1 VRLLLA
7 LLAAAALVGRADRAA
22 AQNAKAAADA
32 AFANGKKLMAAGD
45 APGACAA
52 FEESE
57 RLDPQ
62 LGTQYNL
69 ALCDEQLGRLTSAWV
84 NFSEVAAKDSRGPR
98 KDDAARRAHAL
109 EPRLARLTIVVR
121 APAQGEV
128 VKVGALDLSV
138 LAGSAS
144 PIDEGSYDVVADAPG
159 RVRWHG
165 HVEVRGEGATVT
177 LEVPALEAQATPVA
191 PVVHHSHRRAIAL
204 GLAGAGVLA
213 IGAGLFAGKH
223 VYDLKSQAETAC
235 GHPLDQPC
243 TGDLGQAQMLVNDA
257 RTWATASDVAI
268 GVGGGLVVGAAILY
282 LTAPRT
288 PRDTALVPVIAPDA
302 VGLSFAGQF

>member
-1 VRLLLA
+1 VRLVLG
-7 LLAAAALVGRADRAA
+7 LLAAAVVATASASVAH
-22 AQNAKAAADA
+22 AQSAKAAADA
-32 AFANGKKLMAAGD
+32 AFAKGKQLMAAGD

-69 ALCDEQLGRLTSAWV
+69 ALCDEQIGKLTSAWV
-84 NFSEVAAKDSRGPR
+84 NFSEVAAKDARGPR
-98 KDDAARRAHAL
+98 KDDAAKRAHAL
-109 EPRLARLTIVVR
+109 EPRLARLTLVVR
-121 APAQGEV
+121 GPAPGET

-144 PIDEGSYDVVADAPG
+144 PIDEGSYDVVAEAPG
-159 RVRWHG
+159 RASWRG
-165 HVEVRGEGATVT
+165 KVEVRGEGAAVT
-177 LEVPALEAQATPVA
+177 IEVPPLDPASTYTPVVRHHTRR
-191 PVVHHSHRRAIAL
+191 PVAL
-204 GLAGAGVLA
+204 GLAAAGALA
-213 IGAGLFAGKH
+213 VGAGLVFGKH
-223 VYDLKSQAETAC
+223 VYDLKDQAAAAC

-243 TGDLGQAQMLVNDA
+243 TGDQGQAQMLVNDA

-268 GVGGGLVVGAAILY
+268 GVGGALVVGAAIVY

-288 PRDTALVPVIAPDA
+288 PPDTALVPVIAPDA
-302 VGLSFAGQF
+302 VGLSFAGRF